1 MRTFYVL
8 VAVGAYSANASGTGG
23 SFAGVNRFME
33 TEAENRV
40 QAFLNIY
47 HRLSEEHSEITALRT
62 GSQKYM
68 LGFTA
73 EEWEQ
78 VASQPIRLK
87 VSEMPEGTAQIQAI
101 QETPFR

>member
-1 MRTFYVL
+1 MKTFHVL
-8 VAVGAYSANASGTGG
+8 VAEGASYAIANGAGG
-23 SFAGVNRFME
+23 GFAGVNRFME

-47 HRLSEEHSEITALRT
+47 HELSKEHSEISALIT
-62 GSQKYM
+62 GSQRYM

-101 QETPFR
+101 